1 MRLLKT
7 EDRAGDCTPF
17 SISFSF
23 WLWTDVYTIDE
34 LLFAHLKSLTPP
46 AIDLELRTSLVLP
59 SAQLLFVHV
68 LTQRLRSHK
77 DFEAVQALLAVF
89 LRLYHEIT
97 VGEGDDG
104 EGRRALED
112 LLKVQRAEAGRVL
125 RMVTASLGTLSFV
138 RETL

>member
-1 MRLLKT
+1 MRL
-7 EDRAGDCTPF
+7 CPF
-17 SISFSF
+17 LFSLNL
-23 WLWTDVYTIDE
+23 WLTFEPLDE
-34 LLFAHLKSLTPP
+34 LFFAHLKSLTPP

-59 SAQLLFVHV
+59 SAQLLFIHA

-89 LRLYHEIT
+89 LRPYGEI
-97 VGEGDDG
+97 VIGEGDDG
-104 EGRRALED
+104 KAKKALED
-112 LLKVQRAEAGRVL
+112 LLEVQRAEAGRVM

>member
-1 MRLLKT
+1 MAV
-7 EDRAGDCTPF
+7 DD
-17 SISFSF
+17 S
-23 WLWTDVYTIDE
+23 
-34 LLFAHLKSLTPP
+34 LFAHLKLLTPP

-59 SAQLLFVHV
+59 SVQLLFIHA

-89 LRLYHEIT
+89 LRLYGEVV

-104 EGRRALED
+104 NGRMALEV
-112 LLKVQRAEAGRVL
+112 LLEVQRVEAGRVM

>member
-1 MRLLKT
+1 M
-7 EDRAGDCTPF
+7 
-17 SISFSF
+17 
-23 WLWTDVYTIDE
+23 
-34 LLFAHLKSLTPP
+34 
-46 AIDLELRTSLVLP
+46 LP
-59 SAQLLFVHV
+59 SVQLLFIHA

-89 LRLYHEIT
+89 LRLYGEVV

-104 EGRRALED
+104 NGRMALEV
-112 LLKVQRAEAGRVL
+112 LLEVQRVEAGRVM

>member
-1 MRLLKT
+1 L
-7 EDRAGDCTPF
+7 DWAP
-17 SISFSF
+17 
-23 WLWTDVYTIDE
+23 VDE
-34 LLFAHLKSLTPP
+34 LLFTHLKSLTPA

-59 SAQLLFVHV
+59 SAQLLFIHA
-68 LTQRLRSHK
+68 LAQRLRSHK

-89 LRLYHEIT
+89 LRLFGEVV

-104 EGRRALED
+104 KGRRALED
-112 LLKVQRAEAGRVL
+112 LLEVQRVEAGRVM

>member
-1 MRLLKT
+1 MRGLCPKL
-7 EDRAGDCTPF
+7 F
-17 SISFSF
+17 SLSGSL
-23 WLWTDVYTIDE
+23 WLTFFQTIDE
-34 LLFAHLKSLTPP
+34 LFFAHLKSLTPP

-59 SAQLLFVHV
+59 SAQLLFIHA

-89 LRLYHEIT
+89 LRPYGEAVI
-97 VGEGDDG
+97 GEGDDG
-104 EGRRALED
+104 KGKKALED
-112 LLKVQRAEAGRVL
+112 LLEVQRVEAGRVM

>member
-1 MRLLKT
+1 M
-7 EDRAGDCTPF
+7 
-17 SISFSF
+17 
-23 WLWTDVYTIDE
+23 TDVWAADE
-34 LLFAHLKSLTPP
+34 PLFAHLKSLTPP

-59 SAQLLFVHV
+59 SAQLLFIHA
-68 LTQRLRSHK
+68 LTQRLRSHR

-89 LRLYHEIT
+89 LRLYGEIV

-104 EGRRALED
+104 EGRRVLED
-112 LLKVQRAEAGRVL
+112 LLEVQRAEAGRVM